1 MWFAP
6 AEGCYY
12 RHMYE
17 AFQIGPFLFWTHLL
31 FLLLAIWFA
40 SEFFF
45 RLAQGAG
52 MSIQHF
58 KDDIWLYLL
67 SSFLGGR
74 FIAVLAEYRVYLRW
88 DDPFRVFHIHDGH
101 FSFLGAAIGIAVIL
115 FIRRRRSRTTFLQW
129 LDVLLPATCFGL
141 TFDWLGKFFAGQ
153 AYGRPTDVLWGV
165 TYDTIGVRYAVPVH
179 PVQLYYVVFFAILT
193 FVLLIVRKH
202 SVRAGAE
209 TLIGIAAASIATF
222 FFEFFRGDFGIPVFA
237 TMLDFGLIILLFC
250 SLGFFALVELRISQ
264 KTIIATEVIATSL
277 SALYLFIRPLLSL
290 ATIGL
295 RFSQLLAILVL
306 LGTVVYVLA
315 HRRLHPHL

>member
-1 MWFAP
+1 MF
-6 AEGCYY
+6 
-12 RHMYE
+12 E
-17 AFQIGPFLFWTHLL
+17 AFQIGPFLLWTHLF
-31 FLLLAIWFA
+31 FLMLAIWLA

-45 RLAQGAG
+45 RLAQSAG

-58 KDDIWLYLL
+58 KDDVWLHL
-67 SSFLGGR
+67 SSAFLGGR
-74 FIAVLAEYRVYLRW
+74 LLAVLAEYRVYLRW
-88 DDPFRVFHIHDGH
+88 EDPLRAFHIHDGN
-101 FSFLGAAIGIAVIL
+101 FSFLGAAVGIAVVL

-141 TFDWLGKFFAGQ
+141 SFDWLGKFFAGQ

-179 PVQLYYVVFFAILT
+179 PVQLYYVIFFAILT

-202 SVRAGAE
+202 SKRAGAE
-209 TLIGIAAASIATF
+209 TLMGIAAGSVATF
-222 FFEFFRGDFGIPVFA
+222 LFEFFRGDFGIPVFA
-237 TMLDFGLIILLFC
+237 TMLDFFLIILLFI

-264 KTIIATEVIATSL
+264 KTIIITEIVATSL
-277 SALYLFIRPLLSL
+277 SALYLFIRPLLPL
-290 ATIGL
+290 ATMGL

-306 LGTVVYVLA
+306 LGTIVYVLT